1 MFFGLKNQFL
11 MASNQKLGNYPS
23 FLITASLSTALF
35 IAGFCGWLTLS
46 SRSLI
51 KNMKQNVEIQ
61 AYLDKELSIEQTD
74 SIKTVI
80 KSKPFVVTQNNQVM
94 INFIPK
100 EQAAKR
106 FKDDT
111 QEDYSAVIGEN
122 PFRDAFSIKINEKY
136 FEENKLKDIKT
147 DLETI
152 DGVYEADFARNFIEN
167 INSNLS
173 KVYLVLIGFV
183 ILMLMGILFLVNNTI
198 RLALFSQRLII
209 RSMQLV
215 GATDGFIQK
224 PFLMRGLLQGLF
236 SGLISVV
243 VLFVIQQIANRQIE
257 GLSLVQNL
265 VEFALLS
272 LSIICLGGLM
282 GLLSTYLA
290 LDRYLKLN
298 LNELY

>member
-1 MFFGLKNQFL
+1 
-11 MASNQKLGNYPS
+11 
-23 FLITASLSTALF
+23 
-35 IAGFCGWLTLS
+35 
-46 SRSLI
+46 
-51 KNMKQNVEIQ
+51 
-61 AYLDKELSIEQTD
+61 
-74 SIKTVI
+74 
-80 KSKPFVVTQNNQVM
+80 
-94 INFIPK
+94 
-100 EQAAKR
+100 
-106 FKDDT
+106 
-111 QEDYSAVIGEN
+111 
-122 PFRDAFSIKINEKY
+122 
-136 FEENKLKDIKT
+136 
-147 DLETI
+147 
-152 DGVYEADFARNFIEN
+152 
-167 INSNLS
+167 
-173 KVYLVLIGFV
+173 
-183 ILMLMGILFLVNNTI
+183 
-198 RLALFSQRLII
+198 
-209 RSMQLV
+209 MQLV